1 MLSEFNM
8 KKISIILSVLIAGL
22 AATSCFDME
31 EHPFT
36 LLDAGNYFSDESA
49 VKQVIA
55 NIYAQEQGD
64 LSELYWYAQELS
76 ADQIAWRSWNGGS
89 WGWDSG
95 DKFVLSTHTWTPLS
109 NYVNRIWNGAW
120 TAIGLCNNFIDDLS
134 NIDAAAIGITEDKK
148 ESYIAE
154 VRAFRVYC
162 YYNVFEVFGGVIPL
176 TTSTD
181 TSILP
186 ESACAGTTF
195 EEGCRKVCD
204 WMEKELDETL
214 AALPVGGSVNR
225 VNQAFNR
232 VLKMRL
238 LLNSEI
244 FTGTARF
251 SECKNLAKEILDGKY
266 GQYRIVDKYQDI
278 YSYNNDTNCPEI
290 IFAFSSD
297 LIYNKKST
305 NMRNGPFMSYVF
317 MNYFDT
323 TQRHAGWNC
332 TATTPSFDNSNDFY
346 AQCVENV
353 QVGADTTYRSNG
365 TIRSIT
371 PIYEARVIKEMYD
384 KELATCFLDPP
395 YNDKLGAVHERFD
408 PRDIRLLPPYGDD
421 SGNWG
426 GMFLEGV
433 MRDHYGT
440 GDVQM
445 ADADRNGMGLV
456 YVDQIGNF
464 QGKGNHPVQIVENP
478 RWGETNSGLRTAK
491 YPYYTTNSGFDF
503 CDPDVVEFRLAEVV
517 YTYAECLLRE
527 GNAAEAKN
535 QVNTVRKRYFSDNDW
550 NNAGVHPTTGKP
562 LVGAKDQ
569 APRGFSD
576 AFDMDRMLSEWGLE
590 FYDEGHRRR
599 TDLRRFDKFTQ
610 GQWWFF
616 GRTTETGYDLPA
628 KRDRKYE
635 WYPIP
640 QRALDA
646 NHGLVQNPNY
656 V

>member
-1 MLSEFNM
+1 M
-8 KKISIILSVLIAGL
+8 KKISIFLSLLVAGL
-22 AATSCFDME
+22 ATTSCFDME

-36 LLDAGNYFSDESA
+36 LLSASTYFTDEAA

-64 LSELYWYAQELS
+64 LSEHYWYAQELS
-76 ADQIAWRSWNGGS
+76 ADQIAWRSWNGGN

-95 DKFVLSTHTWTPLS
+95 DKFVLSTHTWTPLA
-109 NYVNRIWNGAW
+109 NYVNQIWNKGW
-120 TAIGLCNNFIDDLS
+120 TAIGMCNNFIDDINS
-134 NIDAAAIGITEDKK
+134 IDASSIGITEEKK
-148 ESYIAE
+148 QAYIAE
-154 VRAFRVYC
+154 VQTFRVYC
-162 YYNVFEVFGGVIPL
+162 YYNVFEVYGGVIPL

-195 EEGCRKVCD
+195 EEGCRIICK
-204 WMEKELDETL
+204 WMEEELDATL
-214 AALPVGGSVNR
+214 DKLPVGGSVNR
-225 VNQAFNR
+225 VSQAFNR

-238 LLNSEI
+238 LMNSEI
-244 FTGTARF
+244 FTGTPRF
-251 SECKNLAKEILDGKY
+251 SEAKTLAKEILDGKY
-266 GQYRIVDKYQDI
+266 GSYKIVDKYQDI
-278 YSYNNDTNCPEI
+278 YSWNNDTCPEV

-297 LIYNKKST
+297 MVYNKKST

-317 MNYFDT
+317 VDYFDT

-332 TATTPSFDNSNDFY
+332 TATVPSFDNSDNFY
-346 AQCVENV
+346 DQCVELVTNDD
-353 QVGADTTYRSNG
+353 GIDLEA
-365 TIRSIT
+365 SIK
-371 PIYEARVIKEMYD
+371 AEMYD
-384 KELATCFLDPP
+384 KEKAVCFLDPP
-395 YNDKLGAVHERFD
+395 YNDKLGAVRERFD
-408 PRDIRLLPPYGDD
+408 PRDIRLLPPYCDD
-421 SGNWG
+421 NGNWG
-426 GMFLEGV
+426 GMFMMGV
-433 MRDHYGT
+433 IRKDHGAGEVLT
-440 GDVQM
+440 
-445 ADADRNGMGLV
+445 ADADRNGQPLV

-464 QGKGNHPVQIVENP
+464 QGLNNHPVKTVENP

-491 YPYYTTNSGFDF
+491 YPYYNNACIAKGMDF

-517 YTYAECLLRE
+517 YSYAECLLRE

-535 QVNTVRKRYFSDNDW
+535 QVNLVRKRYFSANDW
-550 NNAGVHPTTGKP
+550 ENGSVDPETGRS
-562 LVGAKDQ
+562 LIGAKDQ
-569 APRGFSD
+569 APRGFSAD
-576 AFDMDRMLSEWGLE
+576 FDMDRMLSEWGIE

-635 WYPIP
+635 WFPVP

-646 NHGLVQNPNY
+646 NPGLVQNPNY